1 MIGINTP
8 DHETQFEQI
17 VSHLRR
23 DNHYVALLQSK
34 DCGNIRNMTKSMIE
48 QFLSETMVNDDQQE
62 LMEEVNTSYISFLWS
77 VIDIHAYVYS
87 LCFSLAVVA
96 IVVQDQ
102 SRDPNFRHMISRSLK
117 DGISMQVVANNPT
130 WWWCYKT
137 LRHLKHKC
145 YKISFPF
152 AGEWYNDN
160 RCLIYILTCI
170 SEYRR
175 RLPIVFIMGIAT
187 SSEILHQ
194 SLTKA
199 SISLLRVEKFWLEQS
214 EVWLNR
220 VLETV
225 RMSLLQVYFHMKV
238 LIRICTRCSLKD
250 WIR

>member
-1 MIGINTP
+1 MKSQLLWCLLVRLKEDAYYSGVTLVIGINTP

-17 VSHLRR
+17 GSHLRR

-62 LMEEVNTSYISFLWS
+62 LMEEVNTSYKLSMELLLT
-77 VIDIHAYVYS
+77 YVSS

-102 SRDPNFRHMISRSLK
+102 SRDPNFHHMISRSLK

-145 YKISFPF
+145 YKISFLF
-152 AGEWYNDN
+152 AGE
-160 RCLIYILTCI
+160 
-170 SEYRR
+170 
-175 RLPIVFIMGIAT
+175 
-187 SSEILHQ
+187 
-194 SLTKA
+194 
-199 SISLLRVEKFWLEQS
+199 
-214 EVWLNR
+214 
-220 VLETV
+220 
-225 RMSLLQVYFHMKV
+225 
-238 LIRICTRCSLKD
+238 
-250 WIR
+250 